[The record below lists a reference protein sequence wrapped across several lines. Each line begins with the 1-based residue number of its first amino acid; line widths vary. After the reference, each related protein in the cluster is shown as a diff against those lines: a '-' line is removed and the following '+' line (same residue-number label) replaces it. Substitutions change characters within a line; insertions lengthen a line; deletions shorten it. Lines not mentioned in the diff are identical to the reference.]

1 MKSGLTAALLTY
13 TPMKSASLPYVLL
26 KSCQV
31 LPLAVATVSMWG
43 WKVTSYCTVRPVQVE
58 KVAVEM
64 AVENASSVPA
74 T

>member
-13 TPMKSASLPYVLL
+13 TPMKSASLLYTPL

-31 LPLAVATVSMWG
+31 APSAATTVSMWG
-43 WKVTSYCTVRPVQVE
+43 WKVLSKTATRPVQVE

-64 AVENASSVPA
+64 AVENPSSVPA
-74 T
+74 E